1 MLPQPRHLPRE
12 PFPPTQGRP
21 GICLPQTHRGRGF
34 SFEMEVERW
43 VEEREHGSSLG
54 ERDGKQQKATLE
66 TRAAHL
72 GIGDVN
78 EKKF

>member
-1 MLPQPRHLPRE
+1 MRWKWRDQLR
-12 PFPPTQGRP
+12 
-21 GICLPQTHRGRGF
+21 RGNTALA
-34 SFEMEVERW
+34 W
-43 VEEREHGSSLG
+43 SLG
-54 ERDGKQQKATLE
+54 EKDGKQQNVIPD